1 MAKVRTRCMSCEAP
15 IQFQPGA
22 GSRLCPFCGSVNL
35 VREQLIS
42 VPEIELKTDGVFR
55 LLGRGRLE
63 RALEQAE
70 QALEAVG
77 NHTRLDFYRAC
88 TLFELGR
95 SQEAV
100 YLLID
105 LTGTEAPVQLRADIH
120 TKLAEA
126 LLVSDRLDEA
136 EESVKRA
143 QELLEGHPT
152 ARFIQA
158 RILMRRGD
166 LVRAIDVLEDTLPQL
181 NRRWKITFPPHRS
194 VLLLLLAR
202 LFIKSDQHHKAF
214 VPLENILIQE
224 TAAPLHV
231 VAEAARLLGLNYLT
245 SLDSREEGLTLIR
258 HGAMLDPENHLGLLD
273 ALSSAVSQ
281 VQGNVTEEMD
291 SFQQRREE
299 ILSEIQQAFLL
310 VDGVSIDDPAQ
321 ITPQLEISSLGSSP
335 DIRTDRL
342 EEAAQPLK
350 LKIFDRGTLYPLRTI
365 EDFRRWVVAWRLRD
379 YLRRLKREEIE
390 ADRKTKLKAVREV
403 TANRA
408 VFHRQKERLA
418 DQEATIKYRRRH
430 FLRWSLLSALVIL
443 VFLVVYLAVVG
454 DRLLDSFEG
463 TLTKI
468 DCPADGSACTLHIAA
483 GETGR
488 DRYRDREE
496 GGWTARLLGRW
507 LDRRVQKDGTIL
519 YPLDFPLA
527 DIDAEDYRSCTGKRI
542 SKVRFSFTPECMD

>member
-1 MAKVRTRCMSCEAP
+1 VAKVRTRCMSCEAP

-63 RALEQAE
+63 QALEQAE
-70 QALEAVG
+70 RAIEAVG
-77 NHTRLDFYRAC
+77 SHTRLDFYRAC

-105 LTGTEAPVQLRADIH
+105 LTGTEAPVQLRADIR

-136 EESVKRA
+136 EDSVERA
-143 QELLEGHPT
+143 LDLLEGHPT

-158 RILMRRGD
+158 RILMKRGD

-202 LFIKSDQHHKAF
+202 LFIKNNQHHKAF

-231 VAEAARLLGLNYLT
+231 VAEALRLLGLNYLT

-258 HGAMLDPENHLGLLD
+258 HGAMLDPENRMGLLD
-273 ALSSAVSQ
+273 ALRSAVSQ

-291 SFQQRREE
+291 SFQQRRAE

-321 ITPQLEISSLGSSP
+321 ITPQLEVASLGPNP

-342 EEAAQPLK
+342 EDAAQRLK
-350 LKIFDRGTLYPLRTI
+350 LKIFDRGTLYPLQTI
-365 EDFRRWVVAWRLRD
+365 EDFRRWVVAWRMRD
-379 YLRRLKREEIE
+379 YLRRLKRDEIE
-390 ADRKTKLKAVREV
+390 AERKTKLKAAREV
-403 TANRA
+403 TTNRA
-408 VFHRQKERLA
+408 VFHRQRERLA
-418 DQEATIKYRRRH
+418 DREAATKHRRRH
-430 FLRWSLLSALVIL
+430 ILRWTLIAALVVL
-443 VFLVVYLAVVG
+443 AFLVVYLAMVG
-454 DRLLDSFEG
+454 DRLLDRFEG
-463 TLTKI
+463 TLAGI

-483 GETGR
+483 GKTGR
-488 DRYRDREE
+488 ARYQSREE
-496 GGWTARLLGRW
+496 GGWAARLLGRW

-519 YPLDFPLA
+519 YPLDFPLK
-527 DIDAEDYRSCTGKRI
+527 DIDAEEYRTCTGKRI
-542 SKVRFSFTPECMD
+542 TKARFSFTPECTD

>member
-1 MAKVRTRCMSCEAP
+1 MSCEAP

-63 RALEQAE
+63 QALEQAE
-70 QALEAVG
+70 RVMESAG
-77 NHTRLDFYRAC
+77 NHARLDFYRAC

-105 LTGTEAPVQLRADIH
+105 LTGTEAPVQLRADIRA
-120 TKLAEA
+120 KLAEA
-126 LLVSDRLDEA
+126 LLAGDRLDEA
-136 EESVKRA
+136 EESVSRA
-143 QELLEGHPT
+143 LELLEGHPA

-158 RILMRRGD
+158 RILMKRGD
-166 LVRAIDVLEDTLPQL
+166 LIRAIDVLEDTLPKL

-202 LFIKSDQHHKAF
+202 LFIKSGQHHKAF

-258 HGAMLDPENHLGLLD
+258 HGAMLDPDNHLGLLD
-273 ALSSAVSQ
+273 ALRSAVSQ
-281 VQGNVTEEMD
+281 VQGNVSEEMD
-291 SFQQRREE
+291 NFQQRREE

-310 VDGVSIDDPAQ
+310 VDGISMDDPAQ
-321 ITPQLEISSLGSSP
+321 ITPQLEVASLGPSP

-342 EEAAQPLK
+342 EDAAQRLK
-350 LKIFDRGTLYPLRTI
+350 LKMFDRGTLYPLVTI

-379 YLRRLKREEIE
+379 YLRKLKRDEIE
-390 ADRKTKLKAVREV
+390 ADRKTKLKAAREV

-408 VFHRQKERLA
+408 VFHRQQERLS
-418 DQEATIKYRRRH
+418 DREEITKHRRRK
-430 FLRWSLLSALVIL
+430 FLRWSLLAALAL
-443 VFLVVYLAVVG
+443 LAFLVVYLAVVG
-454 DRLLDSFEG
+454 DRLLDHFEG
-463 TLTKI
+463 TLTRI
-468 DCPADGSACTLHIAA
+468 DCPADGSPCTLHIAA
-483 GETGR
+483 GEAGR
-488 DRYRDREE
+488 ARYKNREE
-496 GGWTARLLGRW
+496 GGLITSLLGRW

-519 YPLDFPLA
+519 YPLDFPLNDIEA
-527 DIDAEDYRSCTGKRI
+527 DYYKSCTGKPI
-542 SKVRFSFTPECMD
+542 GKSRFSFTPECKN

>member
-1 MAKVRTRCMSCEAP
+1 MSCEAP

-63 RALEQAE
+63 QALEQAE
-70 QALEAVG
+70 RVIESVG
-77 NHTRLDFYRAC
+77 NHTRMDFYRAC

-105 LTGTEAPVQLRADIH
+105 LTGTEAPVQLRADIRA
-120 TKLAEA
+120 KLAEA
-126 LLVSDRLDEA
+126 LLMTDRLDEA
-136 EESVKRA
+136 DDSVNRA

-181 NRRWKITFPPHRS
+181 DRRWKITFPPHRS

-231 VAEAARLLGLNYLT
+231 VAEAARLLGLNYMT
-245 SLDSREEGLTLIR
+245 SLDSREEGLALIR
-258 HGAMLDPENHLGLLD
+258 HGAMLDPENRLGLLD
-273 ALSSAVSQ
+273 ALRSAVSQ

-321 ITPQLEISSLGSSP
+321 VTPELEVTTLGPNP
-335 DIRTDRL
+335 DVRTDRL
-342 EEAAQPLK
+342 EEAAQRLK
-350 LKIFDRGTLYPLRTI
+350 LKIFDRGTLYPLLTI
-365 EDFRRWVVAWRLRD
+365 EDFRRWVVAWRMRD
-379 YLRRLKREEIE
+379 YLRKLKRDEIE
-390 ADRKTKLKAVREV
+390 TDRKTKLKAAREV

-418 DQEATIKYRRRH
+418 DQEATIKYQRRSI
-430 FLRWSLLSALVIL
+430 LRWVLLGSLALL

-463 TLTKI
+463 TLTQI
-468 DCPADGSACTLHIAA
+468 ECPADGSPCTLHIAA
-483 GETGR
+483 GKSGR
-488 DRYRDREE
+488 ARYQEREE
-496 GGWTARLLGRW
+496 GGFAARLLGKW
-507 LDRRVQKDGTIL
+507 LDHRVQKDGTIL
-519 YPLDFPLA
+519 YPLDFPVNDIEA
-527 DIDAEDYRSCTGKRI
+527 DNYKSCTGKRI
-542 SKVRFSFTPECMD
+542 GKSRFSFTPECMD

>member
-42 VPEIELKTDGVFR
+42 VPEVELKTDGVFR

-63 RALEQAE
+63 QALQQAE
-70 QALEAVG
+70 LVIESVG
-77 NHTRLDFYRAC
+77 SHTRLDFYRAC

-105 LTGTEAPVQLRADIH
+105 LTGTEAPLQLRADIRA
-120 TKLAEA
+120 KLAEA
-126 LLVSDRLDEA
+126 LLMTDRLDEA
-136 EESVKRA
+136 EESVNRA
-143 QELLEGHPT
+143 LELLEGHPT

-166 LVRAIDVLEDTLPQL
+166 LVRAIDVLEDTLPEIS
-181 NRRWKITFPPHRS
+181 RRWKVTFPPHRS

-214 VPLENILIQE
+214 VTLENILIQE

-258 HGAMLDPENHLGLLD
+258 HGAMLDPENRLGLLD
-273 ALSSAVSQ
+273 ALRSAVSQ
-281 VQGNVTEEMD
+281 VQGNVTEEVEN
-291 SFQQRREE
+291 FQQRREE

-310 VDGVSIDDPAQ
+310 VDGVAVDDPSH
-321 ITPQLEISSLGSSP
+321 ITPEFEVASLGPSP

-342 EEAAQPLK
+342 EEAAQRLK
-350 LKIFDRGTLYPLRTI
+350 LKIFDRGTLYPLLTI

-379 YLRRLKREEIE
+379 YLRRLKRDEIE
-390 ADRKTKLKAVREV
+390 ADRKTKLKAAREV
-403 TANRA
+403 TADRA

-418 DQEATIKYRRRH
+418 DQEAVVKTRRRSV
-430 FLRWSLLSALVIL
+430 LRWSLLAAVALL
-443 VFLVVYLAVVG
+443 AFLVVYLAVVG
-454 DRLLDSFEG
+454 DRLLDQFKG
-463 TLTKI
+463 RLTRI

-483 GETGR
+483 GKNGR
-488 DRYRDREE
+488 ARYREREE
-496 GGWTARLLGRW
+496 GGWTARLLGKW

-519 YPLDFPLA
+519 YPLDFPVN
-527 DIDAEDYRSCTGKRI
+527 DIDAEDYKSCVGKRI
-542 SKVRFSFTPECMD
+542 KKTRFSFTPECKD

>member
-42 VPEIELKTDGVFR
+42 VPEVELKTDGVFR

-63 RALEQAE
+63 QALQQAE
-70 QALEAVG
+70 LVIESVG
-77 NHTRLDFYRAC
+77 SHTRLDFYRAC

-105 LTGTEAPVQLRADIH
+105 LTGTEAPLQLRADIRA
-120 TKLAEA
+120 KLAEA
-126 LLVSDRLDEA
+126 LLMTDRLDEA
-136 EESVKRA
+136 EESVNRA
-143 QELLEGHPT
+143 LELLEGHPT

-166 LVRAIDVLEDTLPQL
+166 LVRAIDVLEDTLPEIS
-181 NRRWKITFPPHRS
+181 RRWKVTFPPHRS

-258 HGAMLDPENHLGLLD
+258 HGAMLDPENRLGLLD
-273 ALSSAVSQ
+273 ALRSAVSQ
-281 VQGNVTEEMD
+281 VQGNVTEEVEN
-291 SFQQRREE
+291 FQQRREE

-310 VDGVSIDDPAQ
+310 VDGVAVDDPSH
-321 ITPQLEISSLGSSP
+321 ITPEFEVASLGPSP

-342 EEAAQPLK
+342 EEAAQLLK
-350 LKIFDRGTLYPLRTI
+350 LKIFDRGTLYPLLTI

-379 YLRRLKREEIE
+379 YLRRLKRDEIE
-390 ADRKTKLKAVREV
+390 ADRKTKLKAAREV
-403 TANRA
+403 TADRA

-418 DQEATIKYRRRH
+418 DQEAVVKTRRRSV
-430 FLRWSLLSALVIL
+430 LRWSLLAAVALL
-443 VFLVVYLAVVG
+443 AFLVVYLAVVG
-454 DRLLDSFEG
+454 DRLLDQFKG
-463 TLTKI
+463 RLTRI

-483 GETGR
+483 GKNGR
-488 DRYRDREE
+488 ARYREREE
-496 GGWTARLLGRW
+496 GGWTARLLGKW

-519 YPLDFPLA
+519 YPLDFPVN
-527 DIDAEDYRSCTGKRI
+527 DIDAEDYKSCVGKRI
-542 SKVRFSFTPECMD
+542 KKTRFSFTPECKD

>member
-1 MAKVRTRCMSCEAP
+1 MSCEAP

-22 GSRLCPFCGSVNL
+22 GSRLCPFCGAVNL

-42 VPEIELKTDGVFR
+42 VPEVELKTDGVFR

-63 RALEQAE
+63 QALQQAE
-70 QALEAVG
+70 LVVESVG
-77 NHTRLDFYRAC
+77 SHTRLDFYRAC

-105 LTGTEAPVQLRADIH
+105 LTGTEAPLQLRADIR

-126 LLVSDRLDEA
+126 LLMTDRLDEA
-136 EESVKRA
+136 EDSARRA

-158 RILMRRGD
+158 RILMKRGD
-166 LVRAIDVLEDTLPQL
+166 LIRAIDVLEDTLTQL

-258 HGAMLDPENHLGLLD
+258 HGAMLDPENRLGLLD
-273 ALSSAVSQ
+273 ALRSAVSQ

-291 SFQQRREE
+291 SFQLRREE

-321 ITPQLEISSLGSSP
+321 ITPELEVATLGPNP

-342 EEAAQPLK
+342 EDAAQRLK
-350 LKIFDRGTLYPLRTI
+350 LKIFDRGTLYPLVTI

-379 YLRRLKREEIE
+379 YLRKLKRDEIE
-390 ADRKTKLKAVREV
+390 ADRRTKLKAAREV

-418 DQEATIKYRRRH
+418 EQEVTTKHQRRN
-430 FLRWSLLSALVIL
+430 FLRWSLLTALAL
-443 VFLVVYLAVVG
+443 LAFLVVYLAVVG
-454 DRLLDSFEG
+454 DRLLDHFEG
-463 TLTKI
+463 TLTRI

-483 GETGR
+483 GQAGR
-488 DRYRDREE
+488 DRFKNREE
-496 GGWTARLLGRW
+496 GGWIARLLGRW
-507 LDRRVQKDGTIL
+507 LDRRVQPDGTIL
-519 YPLDFPLA
+519 YPLDFPLNDIEA
-527 DIDAEDYRSCTGKRI
+527 DDYKSCSGKRI
-542 SKVRFSFTPECMD
+542 GKTRFSFTPECMD

>member
-1 MAKVRTRCMSCEAP
+1 MSCEAP

-22 GSRLCPFCGSVNL
+22 GSRLCPFCGAVNL

-42 VPEIELKTDGVFR
+42 VPEVELKTDGVFR

-63 RALEQAE
+63 QALEQAE
-70 QALEAVG
+70 RVLESVG
-77 NHTRLDFYRAC
+77 SHTRMDFYRAC

-105 LTGTEAPVQLRADIH
+105 LTGTEAPVQLRADIRA
-120 TKLAEA
+120 KLAEA
-126 LLVSDRLDEA
+126 LLMTDRLDEA
-136 EESVKRA
+136 EDSVGRA
-143 QELLEGHPT
+143 QELLEDHPT

-166 LVRAIDVLEDTLPQL
+166 LIRAIDVLEDTLPQL

-245 SLDSREEGLTLIR
+245 SLDNREEGLALIR
-258 HGAMLDPENHLGLLD
+258 HGAMLDPENRLGLLD
-273 ALSSAVSQ
+273 ALRSAVSQ

-291 SFQQRREE
+291 SFQQRRAE

-321 ITPQLEISSLGSSP
+321 VTPQLEVASLGPNP

-342 EEAAQPLK
+342 EEAAQRLK
-350 LKIFDRGTLYPLRTI
+350 LKIFDRGTLYPLLTI
-365 EDFRRWVVAWRLRD
+365 EDFRRWVVAWRMRD
-379 YLRRLKREEIE
+379 YLRKLKRDEIE
-390 ADRKTKLKAVREV
+390 TDRKTKLKAAREV

-418 DQEATIKYRRRH
+418 DQEATTKYQRRN
-430 FLRWSLLSALVIL
+430 FLRWSLITSLVVL
-443 VFLVVYLAVVG
+443 AFLVVYLAVVG
-454 DRLLDSFEG
+454 DRLLDHFEG
-463 TLTKI
+463 TLTRI
-468 DCPADGSACTLHIAA
+468 DCPKDGSPCTLHIAA
-483 GETGR
+483 GKAGR
-488 DRYRDREE
+488 ARFKEREE
-496 GGWTARLLGRW
+496 GGFAARMLGKW

-519 YPLDFPLA
+519 YPLDFPVN
-527 DIDAEDYRSCTGKRI
+527 DIEAKDYQSCTGKRI
-542 SKVRFSFTPECMD
+542 GKTRFSFTPECMD

>member
-1 MAKVRTRCMSCEAP
+1 MSCEAP

-42 VPEIELKTDGVFR
+42 VPEVELKTDGVFR

-63 RALEQAE
+63 QALEQAE
-70 QALEAVG
+70 GVLESVG

-105 LTGTEAPVQLRADIH
+105 LTGTEAPLQLRADIRA
-120 TKLAEA
+120 KLAEA
-126 LLVSDRLDEA
+126 LLITDRLDEA
-136 EESVKRA
+136 EESVNRA
-143 QELLEGHPT
+143 LELLEGHPA

-158 RILMRRGD
+158 RLLMKRGD

-181 NRRWKITFPPHRS
+181 NQRWKITFPPHRS

-202 LFIKSDQHHKAF
+202 LFIKSNQHHKAF

-258 HGAMLDPENHLGLLD
+258 HGAMLDPENRLGLLD
-273 ALSSAVSQ
+273 ALRSAVSQ

-291 SFQQRREE
+291 NFQQRREE

-310 VDGVSIDDPAQ
+310 VDGVSIGDPAQ
-321 ITPQLEISSLGSSP
+321 ITPQMEIAALGPSP

-342 EEAAQPLK
+342 EDAAKRLK
-350 LKIFDRGTLYPLRTI
+350 LKIFDRGTLYPLVTI

-379 YLRRLKREEIE
+379 YLRRLKRDEIE
-390 ADRKTKLKAVREV
+390 ADRKTKLKAAREV
-403 TANRA
+403 STNRA

-418 DQEATIKYRRRH
+418 EREATTKSRRRT
-430 FLRWSLLSALVIL
+430 FLRWSFYTSLALLA
-443 VFLVVYLAVVG
+443 FLIVYLAVVG
-454 DRLLDSFEG
+454 DRLLDHFDG
-463 TLTKI
+463 TLKRI
-468 DCPADGSACTLHIAA
+468 DCPSDGTPCTLHIKA
-483 GETGR
+483 GEAGR
-488 DRYRDREE
+488 VRFQNREE

-519 YPLDFPLA
+519 YPLDFPINDLE
-527 DIDAEDYRSCTGKRI
+527 AEDYQGCIGKRI
-542 SKVRFSFTPECMD
+542 AKSRFSFTPECKD

>member
-1 MAKVRTRCMSCEAP
+1 MSCEAP

-63 RALEQAE
+63 QALEQAE
-70 QALEAVG
+70 LAIEAAG
-77 NHTRLDFYRAC
+77 SHTRLDFYRAC

-105 LTGTEAPVQLRADIH
+105 LTGTEAPLQLRADIR

-126 LLVSDRLDEA
+126 LLMTDRLDEA
-136 EESVKRA
+136 EESVNRA

-166 LVRAIDVLEDTLPQL
+166 LIRAIDVLEDTLPQL

-258 HGAMLDPENHLGLLD
+258 HGAMLDPENRLGLLD
-273 ALSSAVSQ
+273 ALRSAVSQ

-291 SFQQRREE
+291 SFQQRRAE

-310 VDGVSIDDPAQ
+310 VDGVSIGDPAQ
-321 ITPQLEISSLGSSP
+321 ITPELEVATLGPNP

-342 EEAAQPLK
+342 EEAAQRLK
-350 LKIFDRGTLYPLRTI
+350 LKIFDRGTLYPLATI

-379 YLRRLKREEIE
+379 YLRKLKREEIE
-390 ADRKTKLKAVREV
+390 ADRKTKLKAAREV

-418 DQEATIKYRRRH
+418 VREETTKHRRRS
-430 FLRWSLLSALVIL
+430 FLRWSLLTALALL
-443 VFLVVYLAVVG
+443 VFLVVYLAVIG
-454 DRLLDSFEG
+454 DRLLDRFEG
-463 TLTKI
+463 TLTRI
-468 DCPADGSACTLHIAA
+468 DCPADGSACTLRIAA
-483 GETGR
+483 GEAGR
-488 DRYRDREE
+488 ARFKNREE
-496 GGWTARLLGRW
+496 GGWIARLLGRW
-507 LDRRVQKDGTIL
+507 LDRRVQPDGAIL
-519 YPLDFPLA
+519 YPLDFPLE
-527 DIDAEDYRSCTGKRI
+527 DIDAEDYRDCIGKRI
-542 SKVRFSFTPECMD
+542 GKTRFSFTPECKD